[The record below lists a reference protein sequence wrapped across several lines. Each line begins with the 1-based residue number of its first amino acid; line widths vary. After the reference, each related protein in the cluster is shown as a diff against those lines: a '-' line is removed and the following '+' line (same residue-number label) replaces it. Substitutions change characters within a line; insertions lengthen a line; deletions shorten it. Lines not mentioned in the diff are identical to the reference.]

1 MSQLNSL
8 HNNARETAEESTQGI
23 DCRFTFDFDFRTLI
37 FVAGNEIGILEKS
50 AENNVLGHQ
59 PLILSELKFSFI
71 FPISLR

>member
-1 MSQLNSL
+1 MRERERAR
-8 HNNARETAEESTQGI
+8 ARETVEESNRAQGI

-37 FVAGNEIGILEKS
+37 FVAGNDMEMLEKS
-50 AENNVLGHQ
+50 AENDLRHQ

>member
-1 MSQLNSL
+1 M
-8 HNNARETAEESTQGI
+8 AEESNRTKGI

-37 FVAGNEIGILEKS
+37 FVAGNDMEMLEKS
-50 AENNVLGHQ
+50 GENDLRHQ